1 MKKLIKTVLSE
12 FKSANLESDAAREKI
27 AKAII
32 DRMRNNDTGWHL
44 NLGDVFNKN
53 DDI

>member
-12 FKSANLESDAAREKI
+12 FADANLESDAARETI
-27 AKAII
+27 ANAII
-32 DRMRNNDTGWHL
+32 DRIRNNDTGWHL
-44 NLGDVFNKN
+44 NLGELFVHE